1 MPLDKDKGTNLILA
15 EISQSLVT
23 TCLQNVEKTYIIA
36 SLLPPPQVFALLI
49 LLKDLAEVG
58 LFLSVPLETYGFAKV
73 SPFVEKNNI

>member
-15 EISQSLVT
+15 EISQSLV